1 MTAQQGAAD
10 RKEYIMKRITAIL
23 LTLALLLLCTGC
35 AGGAKELTLSDKRDA
50 DSLEALFVQD
60 GKFGLSGLEWGISR
74 SEAEK
79 TLGFTFED
87 VALPEETEG
96 ITFAAHPA
104 RFLGLSGTMRL
115 AFSDDRLYTVQLIV
129 DKGDLTKQFDAL
141 REDLFTAFGETE
153 NRYNMDEDPDAVM
166 YIWRREPT
174 LLGLYFFPES
184 GQITLIIGT
193 TKIE

>member
-1 MTAQQGAAD
+1 
-10 RKEYIMKRITAIL
+10 MKKIFAIL
-23 LTLALLLLCTGC
+23 LTLVWLMLCAGC
-35 AGGAKELTLSDKRDA
+35 AGAKELTLSDKRDA
-50 DSLEALFVQD
+50 ESLEALFLQD
-60 GKFGLSGLEWGISR
+60 GKFQLSGLEWGISR
-74 SEAEK
+74 AEAEK
-79 TLGFTFED
+79 ALGFTFED
-87 VALPEETEG
+87 LELPEETEG
-96 ITFAAHPA
+96 ITFAEHPA